1 MQQTTN
7 VDTIWTQENI
17 FYDEGENNYIYSIAG
32 INYEISPKHYAGMK
46 YTITLISNQSS
57 ISKMNSIVLANGTF
71 YDEWNSKEE
80 SISENEPDHRFNIY
94 YNGEVGK
101 LKIDMNADFYS
112 SKQSLQSL
120 IKEVSLEFEDRTV
133 SSINDVNNQLFASKL
148 VLLYPILRGQLLLGS
163 EYTNTNR
170 EDIYKNMENY
180 VPSSNTTIHE
190 RNNSF
195 FVEYS
200 REITIGQVGA
210 GLRYENASS

>member
-94 YNGEVGK
+94 Y
-101 LKIDMNADFYS
+101 
-112 SKQSLQSL
+112 
-120 IKEVSLEFEDRTV
+120 
-133 SSINDVNNQLFASKL
+133 
-148 VLLYPILRGQLLLGS
+148 
-163 EYTNTNR
+163 
-170 EDIYKNMENY
+170 
-180 VPSSNTTIHE
+180 H
-190 RNNSF
+190 
-195 FVEYS
+195 
-200 REITIGQVGA
+200 
-210 GLRYENASS
+210 